1 MNNSSRLLK
10 RKSTIG
16 VLFNNFRKQR
26 AGNII
31 IVTVAIQIL
40 AIIIAL
46 IFPEKFR
53 YLTSANL
60 QVLFKS
66 IPQIGIIS
74 VGVGLLMIAG
84 EFDLTVGATFTF
96 TALLMA
102 KAFNSGIPIVISVLI
117 SLSVGI
123 LIGLVNGLIVVK
135 LRVASFIVTLGTMYF
150 WRGMIL
156 LVSQSSSE
164 RFAPSNIFTTILTG
178 NIGPIQMQFVWLL
191 IVVFIGWY
199 ILERTKFG
207 NHIFAT
213 GGNKSA
219 ARALSINTDK
229 VKIIAFIITGFLA
242 AFSGIVS
249 TTRVGTISP
258 IQGEGLELQ
267 AIAACVIGGIALMGG
282 EGSIIGSFFGAALL
296 FTIQDFLLL
305 AGAPGVYLKLFVGLI
320 IIVAV
325 VLNQVV
331 KKEE

>member
-1 MNNSSRLLK
+1 MNNASRSLK
-10 RKSTIG
+10 RKSTTG
-16 VLFNNFRKQR
+16 VLFNKLRRQR

-31 IVTVAIQIL
+31 VVTIAIQIL
-40 AIIIAL
+40 AIIFAL
-46 IFPEKFR
+46 IFPDKFR

-74 VGVGLLMIAG
+74 IGVGLLMISG
-84 EFDLTVGATFTF
+84 EFDLSVGATFTF

-102 KAFNSGIPIVISVLI
+102 KAFNSGVPIAVSVLI
-117 SLSVGI
+117 SISVGI
-123 LIGLVNGLIVVK
+123 LIGLINGLIVVK
-135 LRVASFIVTLGTMYF
+135 SKVASFIITLGTMYF

-164 RFAPSNIFTTILTG
+164 RFAPGNIFTAILTG
-178 NIGPIQMQFVWLL
+178 NIGPAQMQFVWLL
-191 IVVFIGWY
+191 VVVIVGWF

-219 ARALSINTDK
+219 AKALSINTDR

-267 AIAACVIGGIALMGG
+267 AIAACVIGGIAMMGG
-282 EGSIIGSFFGAALL
+282 EGSIVGAFFGAALL

-325 VLNQVV
+325 VLNQIV